1 MGREIYTEIRDKN
14 GKAVWNSAEGIDS
27 WVCGRDDA
35 TGYIAGLVYAKVNGE
50 EEDSDYSIDITDE
63 MGCEGIASTLHDL
76 VKRDNREVCK
86 AKTELEDLYSAR
98 RNARNY
104 EEFASFGER
113 IMEVDSW
120 IQENDY
126 SSAASLLDLL
136 KESRDELAKYPGCS
150 LHLVLSE

>member
-1 MGREIYTEIRDKN
+1 MGREIYTEIRDKD
-14 GKAVWNSAEGIDS
+14 GKAVWNSAEGLDS

-50 EEDSDYSIDITDE
+50 EEDSDYSIDITNKA
-63 MGCEGIASTLHDL
+63 GCEGITSSLKDL
-76 VKRDNREVCK
+76 LERDMREIGK
-86 AKTELEDLYSAR
+86 ARTELNDLYSAR

-113 IMEVDSW
+113 ITEVDSW

-126 SSAASLLDLL
+126 SSAGSLLDLI
-136 KESRDELAKYPGCS
+136 EDSRDELAKYPGCS